1 MSIRDT
7 NGDPIEMFSTSIQAS
22 SVQTYTVKIDCET
35 DYELVADAVSD
46 LTVEAKRTADVSWI
60 NIETT
65 PIDLSA
71 WNGTLQEFQVR
82 VTAANSPG
90 VERAFSVRVR
100 YTG

>member
-1 MSIRDT
+1 MIRDT
-7 NGDPIEMFSTSIQAS
+7 NGNPVGTFATSIQAS
-22 SVQTYTVKIDCET
+22 ASQTYTVKIDCES
-35 DYELVADAVSD
+35 DYELAADAVSD

-71 WNGTLQEFQVR
+71 WNGTLQEFQIR

>member
-46 LTVEAKRTADVSWI
+46 LTVEAKRTADASWV

-71 WNGTLQEFQVR
+71 WDGTQQEFQIR
-82 VTAANSPG
+82 VSAANSPG
-90 VERAFSVRVR
+90 VERVFSVRVQ